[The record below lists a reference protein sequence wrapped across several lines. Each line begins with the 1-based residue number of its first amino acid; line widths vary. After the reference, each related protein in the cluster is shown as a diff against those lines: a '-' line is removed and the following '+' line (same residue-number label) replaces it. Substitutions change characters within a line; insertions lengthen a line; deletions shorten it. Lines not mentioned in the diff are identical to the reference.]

1 MKRDKKA
8 LIAGVVLGVTASA
21 AIVWRRILQKKRRYG
36 KLFDLHNQ
44 DLAKV
49 ESLLPDAPA
58 EKLQCTRKE
67 ERES

>member
-21 AIVWRRILQKKRRYG
+21 AIVWRISRHRKRRRG
-36 KLFDLHNQ
+36 KLFNLHHQ

-49 ESLLPDAPA
+49 ESLLPDASA
-58 EKLQCTRKE
+58 EKIAMHP
-67 ERES
+67 